1 MTTTE
6 FISKKQET
14 WNELEALLNRPR
26 DADATQLNRL
36 GYLYRRV
43 TSDLAVARRDFPQDR
58 CVPYLNELASRAHA
72 TVYQTSPFKRG
83 SLRQFLRFGFPT
95 LFRENLSFIGAAFLM
110 FTIAF
115 AAAYWIGLT
124 TPEFAE
130 KLIPEHSVSHIKKL
144 ENSAWNDTSAER
156 RNLFA
161 SFVMT
166 NNIRVAFLAF
176 AWGIMF
182 MVGSAYILVVNG
194 IQIGAVAGLCH
205 ANGVSL
211 ALWSFVS
218 PHGYIELT
226 MIFIAGGAGL
236 KLGYSLIAPSLYTRK
251 RTLTDAARIAVQLL
265 GGCVALLIVAGTI
278 EGFVSPSELPNAV
291 KIGFGAVT
299 GILLF
304 TYLFV
309 MKAPNDDTS
318 TKS

>member
-1 MTTTE
+1 MTAAE
-6 FISKKQET
+6 FIEKKKKA
-14 WNELEALLNRPR
+14 WDELEGLLNYPGNANAER
-26 DADATQLNRL
+26 LNRL

-58 CVPYLNELASRAHA
+58 CVSYLNELASRAHS
-72 TVYQTSPFKRG
+72 TVYQTTPLKRG
-83 SLRQFLRFGFPT
+83 SLWQFLRFGFPQV
-95 LFRENLSFIGAAFLM
+95 FRENIYFVGAAFLM

-115 AAAYWIGLT
+115 AGAYWSALR

-130 KLIPEHSVSHIKKL
+130 QLVPEGTVQHIREL
-144 ENSAWNDTSAER
+144 GSGAWNDTAAEN

-182 MVGSAYILVVNG
+182 MVGSVYILVYNG
-194 IQIGAVAGLCH
+194 ILIGAVAGLCH
-205 ANGVSL
+205 VNGVAL

-226 MIFIAGGAGL
+226 TIFISGGAGM
-236 KLGYSLIAPSLYTRK
+236 KLGYSLIAPSQFTRK
-251 RTLTDAARIAVQLL
+251 RALINAARTAIQMLA
-265 GGCVALLIVAGTI
+265 GCVALLIVAGTI
-278 EGFVSPSELPNAV
+278 EGFVSPSELSNGV

-299 GILLF
+299 GVVLF
-304 TYLFV
+304 TYLFG
-309 MKAPNDDTS
+309 MRPR
-318 TKS
+318 